1 MNELNDDLQLL
12 ILQEKKMENEV
23 ARLQA
28 IINTCNILMAD
39 DARPGLVEM
48 EWKED
53 DDEDFRPLCL
63 PAWLAGWLVGLC
75 NQYQSCFILIIKD
88 GYQCEGGTEQ
98 SSAELIFQII
108 Y

>member
-1 MNELNDDLQLL
+1 
-12 ILQEKKMENEV
+12 MENEV

-63 PAWLAGWLVGLC
+63 PACLVGWLAGWLV
-75 NQYQSCFILIIKD
+75 YVISIKAA
-88 GYQCEGGTEQ
+88 
-98 SSAELIFQII
+98 SSW
-108 Y
+108 